1 MNLYLYLEKKSFFH
15 SLDPRTKIFLL
26 LATFVIGL
34 LYQHPLYSFSILLLV
49 LLHGIISKTL
59 VNLQTVWKLI
69 LIIILMTIP
78 IWSFTAK
85 GKTILF
91 WKVSSESF
99 LYGISSAIEISLMI
113 IAGVI
118 FLSTTK
124 NEEISLG
131 LIKMGIPY
139 RMSFA
144 FSTAL
149 RLVPMLAGTGATVI
163 QAQRSRGL
171 DLDEGNILER
181 IEKYIP
187 LLVPIF
193 LSTIRNTNLLAQALE
208 SKGFGYK
215 GKRTFYIMPEFKT
228 ADYLLSVFLILVL
241 ALAIYLKVKGY
252 GKIEGLNI

>member
-1 MNLYLYLEKKSFFH
+1 MNLYLYLDRKSLIH

-26 LATFVIGL
+26 LVTFVIGL
-34 LYQHPLYSFSILLLV
+34 LYQHPLYSFSVLLLV

-59 VNLQTVWKLI
+59 LNLRTVWKLI
-69 LIIILMTIP
+69 LIISLLTIP

-85 GKTILF
+85 GKTNLF
-91 WKVSSESF
+91 WKVSSESL

-113 IAGVI
+113 IAGII

-124 NEEISLG
+124 NEDIALG
-131 LIKMGIPY
+131 LIKIGIPY

-171 DLDEGNILER
+171 DLDEGNIFER
-181 IEKYIP
+181 IKKYIP

-215 GKRTFYIMPEFKT
+215 GKRTFYMMTEFRT
-228 ADYLLSVFLILVL
+228 ADYLISVFLILVL
-241 ALAIYLKVKGY
+241 VAAIYLKVKGY
-252 GKIEGLNI
+252 GKIDGLKL